1 MTDYSA
7 LALTPELRAE
17 LLDPES
23 WARVLELYAHTMRVA
38 VALVDTQGQLVG
50 TCHNPQPI
58 WSLAREARPEWGASC
73 LFCLELDGRCAAAA
87 DAQRTDSLVLVH
99 DQGGFA
105 HVASPLSLG
114 DWHLGT
120 LLAGQVFDRYPE
132 PLPLE
137 RVAREFGLSAQQ
149 VWRLARAQAPISR
162 AQLTVY
168 GDLLRTLGQAFLRQ
182 RYSAVLER
190 RLAETNQKFTAELAT
205 INAQL
210 NHRVVELDFSNS
222 DLHNLF
228 DRSPV
233 ATIFLDRELCIK
245 NFTPAIES
253 VLRLVPSDI
262 GRRFTDLAPLLA
274 EAGLAEPIDEI
285 LRTLSIGSVQERR
298 LHRETDGAHASHYL
312 MRILPYR
319 SGHHAIDGVV
329 VTFVDITLLTRAE
342 KVLEE
347 ARVYAENIVAT
358 VREPLLVLDDKLRVK
373 SANKAFYEKF
383 HVSVNETEGHVLYD
397 LGNGQWDIPELRRLL
412 GELLPRDQTVEQFQ
426 IEHEFAHIGPRTM
439 VLNASRIDHV
449 QLILLAI
456 EDITER
462 KRSEDS
468 LQRLNLDLK
477 NFTYAASHDLQEPLR
492 MVVSYTQL
500 LAREYQGKLG
510 PDADQFMAYAVEGG
524 QRMER
529 LLRALRDYWL
539 VTERQL
545 DRRTSIDCGRVIG
558 QVLQTL
564 QISIRESGA
573 VVNYS
578 SLPAVLVEEVSLAM
592 LFQNLLGN
600 AIKYTRRG
608 EPPCIHISAQKDA
621 GTWRFAVKDNG
632 IGIEAAHLQEI
643 FAPFKRLH
651 GAEYP
656 GTGIGLAL
664 CQKIVERYGGRIWVE
679 STYGQGSTFYFTIPA
694 EARRS

>member
-1 MTDYSA
+1 MTIPND
-7 LALTPELRAE
+7 LAITPELRAE

-23 WARVLELYAHTMRVA
+23 WAGVLNLYAHTMRVA

-58 WSLAREARPEWGASC
+58 WSLAREARPEWGAGC
-73 LFCLELDGRCAAAA
+73 PFCLELDGRCTAAA
-87 DAQRTDSLVLVH
+87 DAVRTDSLALAH

-105 HVASPLSLG
+105 HVASPLSLQG
-114 DWHLGT
+114 QHLGT
-120 LLAGQVFDRYPE
+120 LIAGQVFDRYPE

-137 RVAREFGLSAQQ
+137 RVARQFGLSQQQ
-149 VWRLARAQAPISR
+149 VWHLAREQAPISR

-168 GDLLRTLGQAFLRQ
+168 GDLLCTLGQAFLRQ

-190 RLAETNQKFTAELAT
+190 ELAETTNRFNKELGAL
-205 INAQL
+205 NAQL
-210 NHRVVELDFSNS
+210 NRKVVELDFSNT
-222 DLHNLF
+222 DLQNLF
-228 DRSPV
+228 DSSPV
-233 ATIFLDRELCIK
+233 ATIFLDRELRIK
-245 NFTPAIES
+245 SFTPSVEG
-253 VLRLVPSDI
+253 VLRLAQADI
-262 GRRFTDLAPLLA
+262 GRRFTDVAPLLA

-285 LRTLSIGSVQERR
+285 LRTLSFGSVEERR
-298 LHRETDGAHASHYL
+298 LHRGQDGAQATHYL

-319 SGHHAIDGVV
+319 TVHHAIDGVV
-329 VTFVDITLLTRAE
+329 ITFVDVTLLTRAE
-342 KVLEE
+342 RILEE
-347 ARVYAENIVAT
+347 AKVYAENIVET
-358 VREPLLVLDDKLRVK
+358 VREPLLVLDDNLHVK
-373 SANKAFYEKF
+373 SANSAFYKKF
-383 HVSVNETEGHVLYD
+383 QVTVNETEGQALFD
-397 LGNGQWDIPELRRLL
+397 LGNGEWDIPDLRRLL
-412 GELLPRDQTVEQFQ
+412 GELLPSDRNVEDFAM
-426 IEHEFAHIGPRTM
+426 EHTFARIGPRSM

-456 EDITER
+456 EDVTER
-462 KRSEDS
+462 KRAEDS

-500 LAREYQGKLG
+500 LAREYQGKLD
-510 PDADQFMAYAVEGG
+510 PQADQFIAYAVEGG

-545 DRRTSIDCGRVIG
+545 DRRTSVDCGRVIG
-558 QVLQTL
+558 QVLKTL

-573 VVNYS
+573 VVNYG

-600 AIKYTRRG
+600 AIKYRQVG
-608 EPPCIHISAQKDA
+608 EPPCIHISAQKNA
-621 GTWRFAVKDNG
+621 AMWRFAVKDNG
-632 IGIEAAHLQEI
+632 IGIEEAHLEEI

-651 GAEYP
+651 GTEYP

-679 STYGQGSTFYFTIPA
+679 STYGQGSTFCFTIPT
-694 EARRS
+694 